1 MTLFCPERELEEAM
15 GLYQTMVF
23 RLAYSYTRSRSD
35 AQDICQEV
43 FLRYFCR
50 RPPFASEEHRRA
62 WLLRVTINRCR
73 SLYRSA
79 WWKRIVPL
87 EKASPLAAPPPDDP
101 ALSQAL
107 DRLPVKYRTVIHLS
121 CHEHMDTQEIAEL
134 LGVKPGSVR
143 SQLSRGRAMLEEL
156 LKEEDADA

>member
-50 RPPFASEEHRRA
+50 RPPFTSEEHRRA
-62 WLLRVTINRCR
+62 WLLRVTVNRCK
-73 SLYRSA
+73 SHLSS
-79 WWKRIVPL
+79 WWVRRTVPL
-87 EKASPLAAPPPDDP
+87 DDRIPMPEPEYQELDEVLRQLPEK
-101 ALSQAL
+101 
-107 DRLPVKYRTVIHLS
+107 DRLVIHLFYYED
-121 CHEHMDTQEIAEL
+121 CTTREIARMMHCTEGAVRTRL
-134 LGVKPGSVR
+134 TRARQRLGD
-143 SQLSRGRAMLEEL
+143 L
-156 LKEEDADA
+156 LKGG

>member
-62 WLLRVTINRCR
+62 WLLRVTVNRCK
-73 SLYRSA
+73 SHLSS
-79 WWKRIVPL
+79 WWVRRTVPL
-87 EKASPLAAPPPDDP
+87 DDRIPMPEPEYQELDEVLRRLPEK
-101 ALSQAL
+101 
-107 DRLPVKYRTVIHLS
+107 DRLVIHLFYYED
-121 CHEHMDTQEIAEL
+121 CTTREIARMMHCTEGAVRTRL
-134 LGVKPGSVR
+134 TRARQRLGD
-143 SQLSRGRAMLEEL
+143 L
-156 LKEEDADA
+156 LKGG